1 MRGPDFVNRGFRA
14 GESGACSGAAAWTL
28 TGQRAC
34 VPKEPSDPRKSSFP
48 PERLMHAM
56 LLASVLFDP
65 FGECRFLRIK
75 MRLPIRGVAPV
86 RLGVGARVFGT
97 KQENLGG
104 VVDP

>member
-1 MRGPDFVNRGFRA
+1 MDADGPASLCPKGAFRPEKII
-14 GESGACSGAAAWTL
+14 G
-28 TGQRAC
+28 RA
-34 VPKEPSDPRKSSFP
+34 SFP
-48 PERLMHAM
+48 PERLMRVM
-56 LLASVLFDP
+56 LPASVSFDP

-97 KQENLGG
+97 NQENLGG